1 MTQRFLVVAPGR
13 GTYGR
18 KELAWLSSGSFSP
31 RALEI
36 LAKADAAR
44 LKAGLPTI
52 TELDSS
58 EKFRPS
64 LHQSGANSS
73 ALIFTL
79 AAMDFVTLEDR
90 LGDQGKIAGVLGN
103 SMGWYSSLFT
113 SGHLSFEDA
122 YSIVETMGQRQKDGL
137 IGGQLIYPV
146 CNDQWQIIDG
156 RIAEVEQQIEEL
168 NKQDGIEVY
177 VSIYLGGNLVLAG
190 NNAGLDAL
198 KQSLPEI
205 EMGSHKYPFQLAMH
219 SAFHTPLLSPAS
231 LDAKAHFAGSPL
243 SWQRGKYPLIDG
255 RGYPWLPYGGSDSV
269 ALADYTL
276 GHQVTESYDF
286 STSVRIALREYNPD
300 QVILLGPGSTL
311 GSSIAQTM
319 ISERWRGI
327 KSRDDFMNAQEN
339 PNRPLVALGRSEQ
352 RDAFFARLSTG
363 V

>member
-18 KELAWLSSGSFSP
+18 QELGWINSHSFSP
-31 RALEI
+31 RALDL

-44 LKAGLPTI
+44 LKAGLPSI

-90 LGDQGKIAGVLGN
+90 LGDGQKIAGVFGN

-122 YSIVETMGQRQKDGL
+122 YAIVETMGQRQKDGL

-146 CNDQWQIIDG
+146 CNSQWQIIDG
-156 RIAEVEQQIEEL
+156 RIKEVEQQLAEL

-190 NNAGLDAL
+190 NNAGLEAL
-198 KQSLPEI
+198 KNSLPQVEL
-205 EMGSHKYPFQLAMH
+205 GSHKYPFQLAMH
-219 SAFHTPLLSPAS
+219 SAFHSPLLSPAS
-231 LDAKAHFAGSPL
+231 LDAKAHFATAPL
-243 SWQRGKYPLIDG
+243 SWQRGRYPLIDG
-255 RGYPWLPYGGSDSV
+255 RGYNWLPYGGSDSA
-269 ALADYTL
+269 ALQDYTL

-286 STSVRIALREYNPD
+286 SAAVRIALREYNPD

-327 KSRDDFMNAQEN
+327 KSRDDFMNAQKN
-339 PNRPLVALGRSEQ
+339 PNRPLIALGRSEQ
-352 RDAFFARLSTG
+352 RDAFFSGLTTG